1 MKRIGLIDIGSN
13 TIRLVIFEFDKKT
26 GLDEVLNIKTPARL
40 SQYLT
45 NDLTMT
51 QEGIE
56 VLTTTLSSF
65 KRVSDKFAT
74 DELHPIATAAIRQST
89 NRDDIIK
96 HIEQQLNITMR
107 IIPEESEAFYGY
119 YAITHTTNISDGISV
134 DIGGGS
140 TEVTLFKDKQLKAA
154 HSFPFGV
161 VTLTKKFFSDK
172 PHNDKH
178 AIKDMEKFLIKQFSQ
193 LDWLNDAQVALVG
206 VGGSARNVARIH
218 QSAHDYPIG
227 GVHNYSMSAKDVE
240 EVFSLIKKSSRDELK
255 DVDGLSGDRIDI
267 ILPAVAVFKN
277 LFTKIN
283 ATQFTF
289 SRKGLREGYVMHLI
303 SEQFPDQFNKE
314 NIRQDALYHL
324 ANEYKIEEKNAK
336 QRVKLAL
343 SLLNQ
348 LIETK
353 HLDISKTDKRLF
365 AEGSYL
371 YYLGSFINAD
381 SSSPHTYYIIANS
394 MIEGFTHQERVKL
407 ALLASFKNKSL
418 MKFYS
423 HETKWLVQDEL
434 DTIQSLGGI
443 IKFINALNISQTN
456 VVDRIYLKKEKG
468 DYTLY
473 VFYEGEPV
481 AEEYQA
487 NRQKKHIEKILK
499 DKLSINFTRA

>member
-89 NRDDIIK
+89 NRDDITK

-324 ANEYKIEEKNAK
+324 ANEYKIEEKSAK

>member
-324 ANEYKIEEKNAK
+324 ANEYKIEEKSAK

>member
-51 QEGIE
+51 QEGVE

-324 ANEYKIEEKNAK
+324 ANEYKIEEKSAK

>member
-96 HIEQQLNITMR
+96 HIKQQLNITMR

-324 ANEYKIEEKNAK
+324 ANEYKIEEKSAK

>member
-240 EVFSLIKKSSRDELK
+240 EVFSLDRKS
-255 DVDGLSGDRIDI
+255 
-267 ILPAVAVFKN
+267 
-277 LFTKIN
+277 
-283 ATQFTF
+283 
-289 SRKGLREGYVMHLI
+289 
-303 SEQFPDQFNKE
+303 
-314 NIRQDALYHL
+314 
-324 ANEYKIEEKNAK
+324 
-336 QRVKLAL
+336 
-343 SLLNQ
+343 
-348 LIETK
+348 
-353 HLDISKTDKRLF
+353 
-365 AEGSYL
+365 
-371 YYLGSFINAD
+371 
-381 SSSPHTYYIIANS
+381 
-394 MIEGFTHQERVKL
+394 
-407 ALLASFKNKSL
+407 
-418 MKFYS
+418 
-423 HETKWLVQDEL
+423 
-434 DTIQSLGGI
+434 
-443 IKFINALNISQTN
+443 
-456 VVDRIYLKKEKG
+456 VV
-468 DYTLY
+468 
-473 VFYEGEPV
+473 
-481 AEEYQA
+481 
-487 NRQKKHIEKILK
+487 
-499 DKLSINFTRA
+499 

>member
-324 ANEYKIEEKNAK
+324 ANEYKIEEKSAK

-423 HETKWLVQDEL
+423 HETKWLVQNEL

>member
-218 QSAHDYPIG
+218 QSAYDYPIG

-324 ANEYKIEEKNAK
+324 ANEYKIEEKSAK

>member
-324 ANEYKIEEKNAK
+324 ANEYKIEEKSAK

-487 NRQKKHIEKILK
+487 NRQKKHIKKILK

>member
-119 YAITHTTNISDGISV
+119 YAITLTTNISDGISV

-324 ANEYKIEEKNAK
+324 ANEYKIEEKSAK

>member
-51 QEGIE
+51 QEGVE

>member
-26 GLDEVLNIKTPARL
+26 GLDEILNIKTPARL

-45 NDLTMT
+45 EDLIMT
-51 QEGIE
+51 QEGID

-65 KRVSDKFAT
+65 KRVTDKFET

-96 HIEQQLNITMR
+96 HIQQKLDITMR

-119 YAITHTTNISDGISV
+119 YAITHTTDISDGISV

-161 VTLTKKFFSDK
+161 VTLTKKFFNDK

-178 AIKDMEKFLIKQFSQ
+178 AIKEMEKFLNKQFSQ
-193 LDWLNDAQVALVG
+193 LDWLNDAHVALVG
-206 VGGSARNVARIH
+206 IGGSARNVARIH

-240 EVFSLIKKSSRDELK
+240 EVFSSIKKSSRDELK
-255 DVDGLSGDRIDI
+255 DLDGLSGDRIDI
-267 ILPAVAVFKN
+267 ILPAVAVFKT
-277 LFTKIN
+277 LYTKIN

-303 SEQFPDQFNKE
+303 SEQYSDQFNKE

-324 ANEYKIEEKNAK
+324 ANEYKIEEKSAK

-348 LIETK
+348 LLETK

-381 SSSPHTYYIIANS
+381 SSSPHTYYIISNS

-423 HETKWLVQDEL
+423 HETKWLSQDEL
-434 DTIQSLGGI
+434 DNIQALGGI
-443 IKFINALNISQTN
+443 IKFINALNISQTSA
-456 VVDRIYLKKEKG
+456 VDRIYLKKEKG

-499 DKLSINFTRA
+499 SKLTINFTRA

>member
-161 VTLTKKFFSDK
+161 VTLTKKFFSAK

-324 ANEYKIEEKNAK
+324 ANEYKIEEKSAK

>member
-303 SEQFPDQFNKE
+303 SEQFTDQFNKE

-324 ANEYKIEEKNAK
+324 ANEYKIEEKSAK

>member
-65 KRVSDKFAT
+65 KRVSDKFTT

-96 HIEQQLNITMR
+96 HIKQQLNITMR

-324 ANEYKIEEKNAK
+324 ANEYKIEEKSAK

>member
-324 ANEYKIEEKNAK
+324 ANEYKIEEKSAK

-473 VFYEGEPV
+473 VFYDGEPV

>member
-178 AIKDMEKFLIKQFSQ
+178 AIKDMEKFLIKQFIQ

-324 ANEYKIEEKNAK
+324 ANEYKIEEKSAK

>member
-140 TEVTLFKDKQLKAA
+140 TEVTLFKDKQLKDA

>member
-255 DVDGLSGDRIDI
+255 DIDGLSGDRIDI

-324 ANEYKIEEKNAK
+324 ANEYKIEEKSAK

>member
-324 ANEYKIEEKNAK
+324 ANEYKIEEKSAK

-381 SSSPHTYYIIANS
+381 SSSPHSYYIIANS

>member
-96 HIEQQLNITMR
+96 HIKQQLNITMR

-303 SEQFPDQFNKE
+303 SEQFPDQFKKE

-324 ANEYKIEEKNAK
+324 ANEYKIEEKSAK

>member
-240 EVFSLIKKSSRDELK
+240 EVFSLIKKSSRNELK

-324 ANEYKIEEKNAK
+324 ANEYKIEEKSAK

>member
-13 TIRLVIFEFDKKT
+13 TIRLVIFEFDKMS

-96 HIEQQLNITMR
+96 HIKQQLNITMR

-324 ANEYKIEEKNAK
+324 ANEYKIEEKSAK

>member
-324 ANEYKIEEKNAK
+324 ANEYKIEEKSAK

-407 ALLASFKNKSL
+407 ALLASFKKKSL

>member
-324 ANEYKIEEKNAK
+324 ANEYKIEEKSAK

-499 DKLSINFTRA
+499 NKLSINFTRA

>member
-51 QEGIE
+51 QKGIE

-96 HIEQQLNITMR
+96 HIKQQLNITMR

-324 ANEYKIEEKNAK
+324 ANEYKIEEKSAK

>member
-324 ANEYKIEEKNAK
+324 ANEYKIEEKSAK

-371 YYLGSFINAD
+371 YYLGIFINAD

>member
-74 DELHPIATAAIRQST
+74 YELHPIATAAIRQST

-324 ANEYKIEEKNAK
+324 ANEYKIEEKSAK

>member
-255 DVDGLSGDRIDI
+255 DVDGLSGDRIYI

-324 ANEYKIEEKNAK
+324 ANEYKIEEKSAK

>member
-161 VTLTKKFFSDK
+161 VKLTKKFFSDK

-227 GVHNYSMSAKDVE
+227 GVHNYSMRAKDVE
-240 EVFSLIKKSSRDELK
+240 EGVSLIKKSSRDELK

-324 ANEYKIEEKNAK
+324 ANEYKIEEKSAK

>member
-324 ANEYKIEEKNAK
+324 ANEYKIEEKSAK

-434 DTIQSLGGI
+434 DTIQSLGGT

>member
-1 MKRIGLIDIGSN
+1 M
-13 TIRLVIFEFDKKT
+13 
-26 GLDEVLNIKTPARL
+26 
-40 SQYLT
+40 
-45 NDLTMT
+45 
-51 QEGIE
+51 
-56 VLTTTLSSF
+56 
-65 KRVSDKFAT
+65 
-74 DELHPIATAAIRQST
+74 
-89 NRDDIIK
+89 
-96 HIEQQLNITMR
+96 
-107 IIPEESEAFYGY
+107 
-119 YAITHTTNISDGISV
+119 
-134 DIGGGS
+134 
-140 TEVTLFKDKQLKAA
+140 
-154 HSFPFGV
+154 
-161 VTLTKKFFSDK
+161 
-172 PHNDKH
+172 
-178 AIKDMEKFLIKQFSQ
+178 
-193 LDWLNDAQVALVG
+193 
-206 VGGSARNVARIH
+206 
-218 QSAHDYPIG
+218 
-227 GVHNYSMSAKDVE
+227 
-240 EVFSLIKKSSRDELK
+240 
-255 DVDGLSGDRIDI
+255 SGDRIDI

-324 ANEYKIEEKNAK
+324 ANEYKIEEKSAK

>member
-324 ANEYKIEEKNAK
+324 ANEYKIEEKSAK

-394 MIEGFTHQERVKL
+394 M
-407 ALLASFKNKSL
+407 
-418 MKFYS
+418 
-423 HETKWLVQDEL
+423 
-434 DTIQSLGGI
+434 I

>member
-324 ANEYKIEEKNAK
+324 ANEYKIEEKSAK

-348 LIETK
+348 LVETK

>member
-218 QSAHDYPIG
+218 QSTHDYPIG

-324 ANEYKIEEKNAK
+324 ANEYKIEEKSAK

>member
-324 ANEYKIEEKNAK
+324 ANEYKIEEKSAK

-499 DKLSINFTRA
+499 DKLSINFTRS

>member
-193 LDWLNDAQVALVG
+193 LDWLNDAQVTLVG

-324 ANEYKIEEKNAK
+324 ANEYKIEEKSAK